1 VISDSDVLEDEIMTM
16 NSVPASERIHIGFF
30 GKRNAGK
37 SSLINAVTGQ
47 DLSIVSDVKGTT
59 TDPVQKTMEL
69 LPLGPVVII
78 DTPGIDDEG
87 KLGEMRVKKAYQTLV
102 KCDIAVVVIDSVT
115 GISEEDKKLIKLIKE
130 KKIPYII
137 CMNKCDLK
145 IPDITEDNEIA
156 VSAGKNINIHELK
169 EKLASFSKKN
179 TDKKIIGDRL
189 NAGDIVV
196 LVIPL
201 DSSAPK
207 GRIILPQQMVL
218 REVLDAKAIAIC
230 VQPSELS
237 DALKNLTKKSVV
249 IITDSQVFGEV
260 SKLVPDN
267 IYLTSF
273 SILML
278 NYKGELDMAYRGV
291 KAIDEL
297 KDGDK
302 VLIAEGCTH
311 HRQCEDIGTV
321 KIPNLIRKKTGKDII
336 FEFTSGGDFP
346 DDLSKYSLVI
356 HCDGCMLNENEVKR
370 RMNHADS
377 NGIPVTNYGIALA
390 YMNGILENAMKWFY

>member
-1 VISDSDVLEDEIMTM
+1 M
-16 NSVPASERIHIGFF
+16 NGVPASERTHIGFF
-30 GKRNAGK
+30 GRRNAGK

-59 TDPVQKTMEL
+59 TDPVLKTMEL

-87 KLGEMRVKKAYQTLV
+87 KLGEMRVRKAYQALR

-115 GISEEDKKLIKLIKE
+115 GISEEDKKLIELIKE
-130 KKIPYII
+130 NKIPYII

-156 VSAGKNINIHELK
+156 VSAEKNINIHEFK

-237 DALKNLTKKSVV
+237 DALENLSKKPVV

-260 SKLVPDN
+260 SKLVPND

-291 KAIDEL
+291 KAIDNL

-311 HRQCEDIGTV
+311 HRQCEDIGSV
-321 KIPNLIRKKTGKDII
+321 KIPNLMKKKTEKEII

-346 DDLSKYSLVI
+346 DDLSEYSLVV
-356 HCDGCMLNENEVKR
+356 HCGGCMLNENEVKR
-370 RMNHADS
+370 RMNHANS
-377 NGIPVTNYGIALA
+377 KGIPVTNYGITLA

>member
-1 VISDSDVLEDEIMTM
+1 MISDSDVLEDEIMTM

-356 HCDGCMLNENEVKR
+356 HCGGCMLNENEVKR

>member
-356 HCDGCMLNENEVKR
+356 HCGGCMLNENEVKR

>member
-1 VISDSDVLEDEIMTM
+1 MTM

-356 HCDGCMLNENEVKR
+356 HCGGCMLNENEVKR